1 MKLLVRVI
9 EARNLPA
16 MDPNGFSD
24 PYVKLQLGRQ
34 RYRSK
39 VIKKCLNPSWC
50 EEFYFKVDDLKEELL
65 ISVFDEDMFFNDDFI
80 GEVKV
85 PVSWVFEAKDKS
97 LGTIWFSLQPKDR
110 KAKNKDCGEILL
122 TVCLSN
128 NNSLLDVPQFSDSV
142 NLNSPRKSVDSLG
155 SPRKSSSL
163 RPSSP
168 MRVEDSVPSREEK
181 LYQTTLAGRIAQ
193 MFNKNVD
200 SMPVA
205 TADATDAAELTQGVD
220 SVVLEEKSSEEK
232 SSSVDFE
239 ELMKSMEMRDRGGEV
254 PSSLSGGIVVDQLY
268 GIRPQ
273 ELNSILFSPDSN
285 FLKSSSD
292 LQGST
297 DLLIGPWKFENE
309 GESLKRVVSYTKAPS
324 KLIKALKAIEEQT
337 YLKADSKTFAVLAS
351 VSTPDAPYG
360 KTFRAEVLY
369 CIAPGPDQ
377 PSGEQSSRLVISWR
391 VNFLQSTMMK
401 GMIEGGARQGIKD
414 SFDQYQK
421 LLSQNVKPVD
431 IKDIGSE
438 KDQLLATLQAE
449 SQSDWKLAVQYF
461 VNFTVFSTIFIGL
474 YVIVHIWL
482 AMPSIQGLEFI
493 GLDLPDSIGELFV
506 SGILILQGKQA
517 LELISRFMQARL
529 QKGTDHGLK
538 AQGNGWLLTVA
549 LIEGSSFAAVD
560 SSGFSDPYVVFTC
573 NGKTRTSS
581 IKFQKSDPLWNEIF
595 EFDAMDEPPSVL
607 DMEVF
612 DFDGPFDEAISLGR
626 TQINF
631 LKSSIS
637 DLSDV
642 WITLQGKL
650 AQACQSKLHLRIFL
664 NDTRGSN
671 VVKDYITKMEKE
683 VGKKVKFSLSYGFTS
698 RSNYTFSFLVNRCM
712 NCLQIRVR
720 SPQTNSAFQKLFGL
734 PPEEFLINDFAC
746 HLKRKMPLQGR
757 LFLSPRIIGFHA
769 DLFGRKTKFYFLW
782 EDIEDIQVIPPTLS
796 SMGSPIIIMT
806 LRPGKGF
813 DARHGARTQDS
824 EGRLNFHFH
833 SFVSFNVAHRTI
845 MVLWKA
851 RALTPAQKVEM
862 VEEESNSNS
871 EETAVEDSIAKKV
884 QAAEELEAQN
894 LQAGDDENE
903 LRPLQTEEGGSFI
916 GIEDVNMS
924 MAYSSILSL
933 PTSFFMELFRGGEID
948 QNVMERAGCLNYS
961 HTPWESE
968 NSDVYQ
974 RQLYYKFDKHV
985 SRYRGEVTSTQQ
997 KSTLP
1002 DRNGWLIEEVMT
1014 LHGVPLGDYFT
1025 LHLRYQVE
1033 DLPSRSV
1040 GCNVQVYIG
1049 IAWLRYTIY
1058 QKRIT
1063 KNILSNLQDRLK
1075 IMFSVLEKEY
1085 ISGA

>member
-1 MKLLVRVI
+1 MKLLVRLI

-24 PYVKLQLGRQ
+24 PYVKLQLGKQ

-65 ISVFDEDMFFNDDFI
+65 ISVFDEDKFFNDDFI

-85 PVSWVFEAKDKS
+85 PISWVLEAKDKS
-97 LGTIWFSLQPKDR
+97 LGTIWFSLQPKDK

-128 NNSLLDVPQFSDSV
+128 NNSLLDVPQFGDSV
-142 NLNSPRKSVDSLG
+142 NSNSPRKSVDSLG
-155 SPRKSSSL
+155 SSRKSSPL

-168 MRVEDSVPSREEK
+168 MRLEESVSSREEK

-205 TADATDAAELTQGVD
+205 TVIATDATELTQGVN
-220 SVVLEEKSSEEK
+220 SVVLEDKSLEEK

-239 ELMKSMEMRDRGGEV
+239 ELMKHMEMKDRGGEV
-254 PSSLSGGIVVDQLY
+254 PNSLSGGIVVDQLY
-268 GIRPQ
+268 GTRPQ

-285 FLKSSSD
+285 FLKSSSEV
-292 LQGST
+292 QGST
-297 DLLIGPWKFENE
+297 DLVIGPWKFENE
-309 GESLKRVVSYTKAPS
+309 SESLKRVVSYTKAPS

-337 YLKADSKTFAVLAS
+337 YLKADSKTFAVLAC

-360 KTFRAEVLY
+360 KTFRVEVLY
-369 CIAPGPDQ
+369 CIAPGPEQ

-414 SFDQYQK
+414 SFEQYQK
-421 LLSQNVKPVD
+421 LLSQTVNPVD

-438 KDQLLATLQAE
+438 KDQLLASLQVE

-461 VNFTVFSTIFIGL
+461 ANFTVFSTTFVGL
-474 YVIVHIWL
+474 YVLLHIWK
-482 AMPSIQGLEFI
+482 AMPSTIHGLEFV

-506 SGILILQGKQA
+506 SGLLILQGKQV
-517 LELISRFMQARL
+517 LELMSRFMQARL
-529 QKGTDHGLK
+529 QKGTDHGVK
-538 AQGNGWLLTVA
+538 AQGDGWLLTVA

-560 SSGFSDPYVVFTC
+560 SSGFSDPYVVFAC

-607 DMEVF
+607 EVEVF
-612 DFDGPFDEAISLGR
+612 DFDGPFDEAVSLGR
-626 TQINF
+626 AEINF

-650 AQACQSKLHLRIFL
+650 AQACQSKLHLRILL
-664 NDTRGSN
+664 NDSRGSN

-683 VGKKVKFSLSYGFTS
+683 VGKK
-698 RSNYTFSFLVNRCM
+698 
-712 NCLQIRVR
+712 IRVR

-734 PPEEFLINDFAC
+734 PPEEFLINDFSC

-769 DLFGRKTKFYFLW
+769 DLFGRKTKFFFLW
-782 EDIEDIQVIPPTLS
+782 EDIEDIHDLPSTLS

-806 LRPGKGF
+806 LRPGKGL
-813 DARHGARTQDS
+813 DARHGARTQDA
-824 EGRLNFHFH
+824 EGRLNFQFH

-862 VEEESNSNS
+862 VEEE
-871 EETAVEDSIAKKV
+871 TAVDESIAEKV
-884 QAAEELEAQN
+884 QAVEEVEAKN
-894 LQAGDDENE
+894 HQAAYEENE
-903 LRPLQTEEGGSFI
+903 PNRLQTEESGSFI

-948 QNVMERAGCLNYS
+948 QKVMERAGCVNYS

-997 KSTLP
+997 KSALP
-1002 DRNGWLIEEVMT
+1002 DRNGRLIEEVMT

-1049 IAWLRYTIY
+1049 IAWLKYPRY

-1075 IMFSVLEKEY
+1075 IMFSILEKEY